1 MAMNPMQKKARTSF
15 LLGMFLT
22 LIITG
27 IIIAL
32 LIMQLGKIKKEL
44 VYGVDY
50 EISGYENNV
59 KKGSAVVIFKGKGDY
74 AGEKA
79 VKFKIKSS
87 RITE

>member
-1 MAMNPMQKKARTSF
+1 M
-15 LLGMFLT
+15 
-22 LIITG
+22 
-27 IIIAL
+27 
-32 LIMQLGKIKKEL
+32 
-44 VYGVDY
+44 DY

>member
-1 MAMNPMQKKARTSF
+1 M
-15 LLGMFLT
+15 
-22 LIITG
+22 
-27 IIIAL
+27 
-32 LIMQLGKIKKEL
+32 
-44 VYGVDY
+44 DY

-74 AGEKA
+74 VGEKA